1 MVPDLNGVISTYMN
15 FRTVLQVFYMVITN
29 YKYYYYP
36 IEFYAWLA
44 QNEFLEDATTKKRE
58 DQYFLQYKTKVA
70 KNPTP
75 DFKAHWTAK
84 AAAAR

>member
-1 MVPDLNGVISTYMN
+1 
-15 FRTVLQVFYMVITN
+15 MVITN

-44 QNEFLEDATTKKRE
+44 QNEFLEDATTKKKE
-58 DQYFLQYKTKVA
+58 DRYFLQYKTKVV
-70 KNPTP
+70 KNSTP
-75 DFKAHWTAK
+75 DLKAHWTAK